1 MIGCQHSCVSCPCSG
16 DVTVKACP
24 STEVARTEDP
34 EDPGLAQ
41 GLVPNLAIANE
52 RTSRLS
58 QKPPAEMASEQGA
71 AAYVYTC
78 KRTSSLARYSTWSLP
93 TTTAHSLLSM
103 LQVALHSYMSVAS
116 ALRLVHRILHQ
127 LHQISTTFRVGN
139 SSLTHGNR
147 AASIR
152 SFSTTSGSSVS
163 SNCIGP
169 KSDGLHSKPG
179 AKLMMM
185 MLILSSNLQ
194 PTKSVFVDARVGAFS
209 TTAPEAV
216 GHASAAKHSGLRRA
230 SEPNPQLHLTRSGKR
245 SYRRAYG
252 RACRMGGGGG
262 TPYKGRWRPWTWF
275 EPRQLQ
281 PQFVGHRSIATLP
294 TPDSWRTFTWNA
306 GGLTT
311 NIFQELETY
320 AREMRYDIIC
330 VQETKWRHDSTWTNQ
345 DFHYIHSQG
354 LGKEDR
360 VAGLLTMISTR
371 LVKADDI
378 QYVAAHPGRL
388 LHIRIP
394 RGQSSVDIVN
404 WYQYSVSDAEGVFDR
419 RLSLLT
425 KYRDVWQDYHSVIHF
440 FWPGTSIVPSRPTRL
455 FVAIVC

>member
-1 MIGCQHSCVSCPCSG
+1 MGVTGATAVAPHTPPHFTDRDRGGVTTRPSNRKCDAQLWMCVHDSCVRMWKLFRMIGRQHSCVSCPCSG

-71 AAYVYTC
+71 ADYVYTC

-116 ALRLVHRILHQ
+116 ALRLVHRILRQ

-252 RACRMGGGGG
+252 RACRMGEAHPTKADGGH
-262 TPYKGRWRPWTWF
+262 
-275 EPRQLQ
+275 
-281 PQFVGHRSIATLP
+281 GHGSN
-294 TPDSWRTFTWNA
+294 PDSFS
-306 GGLTT
+306 L
-311 NIFQELETY
+311 
-320 AREMRYDIIC
+320 
-330 VQETKWRHDSTWTNQ
+330 S
-345 DFHYIHSQG
+345 
-354 LGKEDR
+354 
-360 VAGLLTMISTR
+360 LLVI
-371 LVKADDI
+371 
-378 QYVAAHPGRL
+378 GRL
-388 LHIRIP
+388 LRYLLQTPGVPSHGTREDLRPTFSRSLKRMPERCAMI
-394 RGQSSVDIVN
+394 SSVCRKPN
-404 WYQYSVSDAEGVFDR
+404 GGTTA
-419 RLSLLT
+419 
-425 KYRDVWQDYHSVIHF
+425 
-440 FWPGTSIVPSRPTRL
+440 PGPTRTFIIFTAKGL
-455 FVAIVC
+455 ARKIGLQDF